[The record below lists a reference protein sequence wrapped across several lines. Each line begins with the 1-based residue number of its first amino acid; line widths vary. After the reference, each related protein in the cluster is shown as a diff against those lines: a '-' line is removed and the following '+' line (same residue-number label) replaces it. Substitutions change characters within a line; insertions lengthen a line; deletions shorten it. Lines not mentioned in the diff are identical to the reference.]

1 VVHAPYAPVRFEYR
15 IWGAAFPGLPAPDQV
30 PPSPEVYLLPT
41 GVDDINAK
49 FRAGALEIK
58 RLLGMRAGLQRWLP
72 ALRCPL
78 PLPAAVIENELRP
91 ALGVAAPPL
100 ARASYDLEPFLAEVA
115 SAWRGVQILRL
126 VKRRRVFEVAGARA
140 ERTRVEF
147 GTATI
152 ESVAVEAEA
161 LEAALRAVGELGLAR
176 APNLD
181 YIAAL
186 RQRLAGEALG
196 ADLSPAD

>member
-1 VVHAPYAPVRFEYR
+1 MVSAPYAPVRFEYR
-15 IWGAAFPGLPAPDQV
+15 IWGAAFPELPAPDQV
-30 PPSPEVYLLPT
+30 PASPEVYLLRA
-41 GVDDINAK
+41 GVDDVNAK

-58 RLLGMRAGLQRWLP
+58 RLLGLRAGLQRWLP

-78 PLPAAVIENELRP
+78 PLPAAVIEGELCP

-100 ARASYDLEPFLAEVA
+100 TRARYDLERFLSEVA
-115 SAWRGVQILRL
+115 SAWTGVQAVRL

-140 ERTRVEF
+140 ERTRVEL
-147 GTATI
+147 GTVTI
-152 ESVAVEAEA
+152 ESVAVEAEIF
-161 LEAALRAVGELGLAR
+161 EAALAAVGELGLAR

-186 RQRLAGEALG
+186 RRRLAGLALG
-196 ADLSPAD
+196 ADLNPAD